1 MYCLYKSTFIFY
13 FLIMYKYLVVL
24 VVIIIGVVL
33 GVSYIDNNDHHLS
46 ETSKVISQIPFNEAP
61 LVIKQVPFT
70 TTS

>member
-1 MYCLYKSTFIFY
+1 MYYLYESTFIFY

-33 GVSYIDNNDHHLS
+33 GVSYIDNDHHLS

>member
-13 FLIMYKYLVVL
+13 FLIMNKYLIL
-24 VVIIIGVVL
+24 FGIVVIGIVL
-33 GVSYIDNNDHHLS
+33 GISYIDNDHRLS
-46 ETSKVISQIPFNEAP
+46 ETAKVVSQIPFKEEP